1 VLARCL
7 SWTFFVMQVYSR
19 RLDKQDHA
27 NRTINSAQGE
37 TVQTFELQDRE
48 YIELNNLLKITG
60 LCGSGGIAK
69 LQIADGLVT
78 VDGQVELRKRCKI
91 RQGQVV
97 EFKGHK
103 ISVVQIID

>member
-1 VLARCL
+1 
-7 SWTFFVMQVYSR
+7 M
-19 RLDKQDHA
+19 
-27 NRTINSAQGE
+27 
-37 TVQTFELQDRE
+37 QTFELQNRE

-97 EFKGHK
+97 EFEGQQ
-103 ISVVQIID
+103 ISVVQMID